1 MMAKKKIFVVFLSLV
16 FTLVGL
22 NSSLGS
28 ANEYVL
34 GEIPTEPVTIDMWMI
49 SGTGADWINECIA
62 LYKEDHPNVDFNMT
76 IQSDEF
82 IDTNVITTLGIRPKD
97 LDITFFWSGTR
108 IHRLVE
114 DESVLN
120 LDPWYEYYGWDK
132 IFHDGAYSTNYVDGF
147 GHAAFNY
154 GWYAFTPFYNKVIF
168 AKVGV
173 TPPKTMDE
181 YWKMCEK
188 IKEAGYEVMT
198 MGGKDAWPLHLAW
211 NQMIGRYLPSKD
223 AEKLNNFSVTPGR
236 TAEDAEIFRSEGAI
250 KTWQF
255 MADMKSKGYFSPG
268 VNSLDW
274 LDSNDRF
281 ASGKAAMIFG
291 FIPFTL
297 VDARAQDPDFP
308 VDYFIMPDTDVSDG
322 ALTVGYNDVFV
333 IPANV
338 AEIKKPIIA
347 DFLNRILTD
356 KECINSMIINGI
368 NPSSKTLT
376 VEEIVKISEDEEL
389 GRFFEEMEGR
399 PILHITDVW
408 LSLDLIK
415 EYYNDLMEVTEGIMS
430 PEEAGQYMY
439 ELALE
444 EVE

>member
-1 MMAKKKIFVVFLSLV
+1 MMAKKKIFVVCLVIV
-16 FTLVGL
+16 FTLIAL

-28 ANEYVL
+28 AKEYAL

-49 SGTGADWINECIA
+49 SGGGVDWINECVA
-62 LYKEDHPNVDFNMT
+62 LYKEDHPNVDFNIS

-82 IDTNVITTLGIRPKD
+82 IDTNVITTLGIKPKD

-173 TPPKTMDE
+173 TPPGTMDE

-188 IKEAGYEVMT
+188 IKKAGYEVMA
-198 MGGKDAWPLHLAW
+198 MGGKDAWPFHLAW

-255 MADMKSKGYFSPG
+255 MADMNSKGYFSPG

-274 LDSNDRF
+274 LDSNERF

-291 FIPFTL
+291 FVPFTF

-333 IPANV
+333 VPANV
-338 AEIKKPIIA
+338 AEVKKPIIA

-356 KECINSMIINGI
+356 KEWIESMIIKGI

-376 VEEIVKISEDEEL
+376 VEEIVEISENEEL
-389 GRFFEEMEGR
+389 GRFFKEMEGK
-399 PILHITDVW
+399 PTLHITDVW
-408 LSLDLIK
+408 LSLELIK

-430 PEEAGQYMY
+430 PEEAAQYMY